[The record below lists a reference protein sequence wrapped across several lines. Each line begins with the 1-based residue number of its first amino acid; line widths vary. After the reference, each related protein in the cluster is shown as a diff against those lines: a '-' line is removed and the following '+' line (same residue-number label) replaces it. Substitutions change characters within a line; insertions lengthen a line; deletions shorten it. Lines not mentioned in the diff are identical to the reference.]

1 MVRRNNDGVGGNSDY
16 NDNDDKYSTLEG
28 KCALQDQDNLS
39 EDCVIPE
46 DNIKSE
52 EELRQEQLQAS
63 IKQAG
68 LYGSIAF
75 VIILLEF

>member
-1 MVRRNNDGVGGNSDY
+1 M
-16 NDNDDKYSTLEG
+16 EG
-28 KCALQDQDNLS
+28 KCALQDQNNLS
-39 EDCVIPE
+39 DDCVIPE

-52 EELRQEQLQAS
+52 EELKQEQLQAS

-75 VIILLEF
+75 VVIIAAILIVGQIFKALSANKRIKIEK